1 VFRLA
6 KASHHAKSG
15 VLAVT
20 SERVLWHHAAP
31 IGRTL
36 IDQRYERI
44 SSVKAHTG
52 VIGASLVVNAGG
64 DEWMLQNVYP
74 KEAVDQIA
82 GMIRSEAQNRQAPAN
97 QPPVPQPQ
105 APDVMDQLKKL
116 GELRDAGVLTS
127 EEFEAKK
134 ADLLARL

>member
-1 VFRLA
+1 
-6 KASHHAKSG
+6 
-15 VLAVT
+15 
-20 SERVLWHHAAP
+20 
-31 IGRTL
+31 
-36 IDQRYERI
+36 
-44 SSVKAHTG
+44 
-52 VIGASLVVNAGG
+52 
-64 DEWMLQNVYP
+64 MLQNVYP